1 MSDKRK
7 HIVLRFGVIYSA
19 LSFFFILIIWKIITI
34 QYFEKDKWMN
44 LAKEQVISN
53 IEVKPKRGNIFAS
66 DGRLIASSIPTYYVF
81 MDMRVEAMHLKGG
94 KLFYDKLDSV
104 SVALSQ
110 FFGDKTPKEYKNYLE
125 KGYKDLKAELRLY
138 PKRISYAKLK
148 ELKTLPLFNLGSN
161 KSGLLTKEYVRRVK
175 PFGSL
180 AARTIG
186 DVFPD
191 EAKGGKNGLEN
202 FFDKYLK
209 GADGL
214 AVRHKV
220 ANRYRNVVEIE
231 PVDGMDLVTTI
242 DIELQDMAERA
253 LRDTIQSIQA
263 SSGYAMLMEVKTGEI
278 KAIVNLQRNE
288 DGSYSENVNGSVI
301 DELEPGST
309 FKTAA
314 LMAVLDE
321 SDIKITDSVN
331 TGNGLENIGG
341 SIMRDHNAHR
351 GGFHTI
357 SVAECIHGSS
367 NVGISKVVRRAFA
380 GNPGKFVDK
389 LYEMGLNETL
399 PLQLNNTGHPKIKH
413 PKDKNTYWSQT
424 TLAWMSIGYETA
436 IPPIYTLT
444 FYNAIANGGKMICPL
459 FVKSI
464 MKNGQLVE
472 SFEAKTVREQ
482 ICKPQTLKDVQTTL
496 LGVVEGKKGTAQNLK
511 NKIVSIAGKSG
522 TAQISQGGAGYKA
535 AGKKHRVSFCGYFPA
550 ENPEY
555 TCLVV
560 FTNPTIGYPSGGHM
574 AGSVVRD
581 IAIQTMLHQSSI
593 TPDLVKLDTVNPIP
607 TYPKVKSGNLSSTKR
622 VMDTFSLPMDSS
634 AGNWMKIAV
643 DEKGMKADRL
653 SLKRG
658 KVPDL
663 IGMGAKDAFYL
674 LGEMGLRAKMEGR
687 GKVKQQSIAPGSSYK
702 KGEFVK
708 LILE

>member
-1 MSDKRK
+1 MDKRK
-7 HIVLRFGVIYSA
+7 DLILRFGLIYVLLSVLFIMVIA
-19 LSFFFILIIWKIITI
+19 QIFKVQFV
-34 QYFEKDKWMN
+34 EKDKWME
-44 LAKEQVISN
+44 LAKDQVISN
-53 IEVKPKRGNIFAS
+53 IKVKPKRGNIFAT
-66 DGRLIASSIPTYYVF
+66 DGRLVASSIPTYYVY
-81 MDMRVEAMHLKGG
+81 MDMRVDAMHLDGG
-94 KLFYDKLDSV
+94 KLFYDNIDSV
-104 SVALSQ
+104 SIALAQ
-110 FFGDKTPKEYKNYLE
+110 FFGDKTAKEYKTLLTD
-125 KGYKDLKAELRLY
+125 GYDKLKPELRLY

-148 ELKTLPLFNLGSN
+148 ELKTLPLFRLGSN

-180 AARTIG
+180 AARTVG

-191 EAKGGKNGLEN
+191 EEKGGKNGLEN
-202 FFDKYLK
+202 YFDKYLK
-209 GADGL
+209 GTEGL

-220 ANRYRNVVEIE
+220 ANRYRNMTQIE
-231 PVDGMDLVTTI
+231 PVDGMDLMTTI

-253 LRDTIQSIQA
+253 LRDTIQSIKA

-278 KAIVNLQRNE
+278 KAIVNLQLNE
-288 DGSYSENVNGSVI
+288 DGTYSENVNGSVI

-321 SDIKITDSVN
+321 SDVKITDSVN

-351 GGFHTI
+351 GGFRTI
-357 SVAECIHGSS
+357 SVAEVIHGSS
-367 NVGISKVVRRAFA
+367 NVGISKVVRKVY
-380 GNPGKFVDK
+380 GNRPDKFVDK
-389 LYEMGLNETL
+389 LYEMGLNEVL
-399 PLQLNNTGHPKIKH
+399 PLQLNNTGKPKIKH
-413 PKDKNTYWSQT
+413 PKDKNTYWSKT

-444 FYNAIANGGKMICPL
+444 FYNAIANNGKMISPI

-464 MKNGQLVE
+464 LKNGQVVE
-472 SFEAKTVREQ
+472 SFEAKTIREQ
-482 ICKPQTLKDVQTTL
+482 ICKPQTLKDVQETL
-496 LGVVEGKKGTAQNLK
+496 LGVVEGKKGTARNMR
-511 NKIVSIAGKSG
+511 NNVVNIAGKSG
-522 TAQISQGGAGYKA
+522 TAQISQGGAGYKS

-560 FTNPTIGYPSGGHM
+560 FTNPTVGYPSGGHM

-581 IAIQTMLHQSSI
+581 IAMRTMLHKSSI
-593 TPDLVKLDTVNPIP
+593 TPELVKVDTLHVIP
-607 TYPKVKSGNLSSTKR
+607 SFPVTKSGSCAATTKVLSA
-622 VMDTFSLPMDSS
+622 FALPMDSS
-634 AGNWMKIAV
+634 VGSWMKIKTV
-643 DEKGMKADRL
+643 DKKQIAEKLELVK
-653 SLKRG
+653 G

-663 IGMGAKDAFYL
+663 LGMGAKDAFYL
-674 LGEMGLRAKMEGR
+674 LGELGLMAKMEGR
-687 GKVKQQSIAPGSSYK
+687 GKVKQQSPAPGASCK

-708 LILE
+708 LVLE

>member
-1 MSDKRK
+1 MDKK
-7 HIVLRFGVIYSA
+7 KDIILRFGLIYVV
-19 LSFFFILIIWKIITI
+19 LSLAFILIVAEIFKI
-34 QYFEKDKWMN
+34 QFFQKDKWME
-44 LAKEQVISN
+44 LAKDQVISN
-53 IEVKPKRGNIFAS
+53 IVVKPKRGNIFAA
-66 DGRLIASSIPTYYVF
+66 DGRLVASSIPTYYVY

-94 KLFYDKLDSV
+94 KLFHDNVDSV
-104 SVALSQ
+104 SIALSQ
-110 FFGDKTPKEYKNYLE
+110 FFGDKSPREYKDMLV
-125 KGYKDLKAELRLY
+125 KGYKDLKAELRIY

-148 ELKTLPLFNLGSN
+148 ELKTLPLFREGSN

-180 AARTIG
+180 AARTVG

-191 EAKGGKNGLEN
+191 EEKGGKNGLEN
-202 FFDKYLK
+202 FFDSYLK
-209 GADGL
+209 GKEGL

-220 ANRYRNVVEIE
+220 ANRYRNMTQIE
-231 PVDGMDLVTTI
+231 PVDGMDLMTTI

-253 LRDTIQSIQA
+253 LRDTIQSIKA

-278 KAIVNLQRNE
+278 KAIVNLQLNE
-288 DGSYSENVNGSVI
+288 DGTYSENVNGSVI

-321 SDIKITDSVN
+321 TDIKITDSIH

-351 GGFHTI
+351 GGFKTI
-357 SVAECIHGSS
+357 SVAEVIHGSS
-367 NVGISKVVRRAFA
+367 NVGISKVVRKAF
-380 GNPGKFVDK
+380 GNNPDKFVDK
-389 LYEMGLNETL
+389 LYEMGMNEIL
-399 PLQLNNTGHPKIKH
+399 PLQLNKTGKPKIKH
-413 PKDKNTYWSQT
+413 PKDKNTYWSKT
-424 TLAWMSIGYETA
+424 SLAWMSIGYETA

-444 FYNAIANGGKMICPL
+444 FYNAIANNGKMISPL

-464 MKNGQLVE
+464 AKNGQVVE
-472 SFEAKTVREQ
+472 TFEAKTIREQ
-482 ICKPQTLKDVQTTL
+482 ICKPQTLKDIRETL
-496 LGVVEGKKGTAQNLK
+496 RGVVEGKKGTARNLR
-511 NKIVSIAGKSG
+511 NNVVNIAGKSG

-560 FTNPTIGYPSGGHM
+560 FTNPTVGYPSGGHM
-574 AGSVVRD
+574 AGSVVKD
-581 IAIQTMLHQSSI
+581 IAIRTMLHKSSI
-593 TPDLVKLDTVNPIP
+593 TPDLVQVDTLHPIP
-607 TYPKVKSGNLSSTKR
+607 FFPKTKSGSMSATKR
-622 VMDTFSLPMDSS
+622 IMDAFALPMDSS
-634 AGNWMKIAV
+634 AGMWMKVAV
-643 DEKGMKADRL
+643 DEKGMTANRLEIVKDR
-653 SLKRG
+653 
-658 KVPDL
+658 VPDL

-674 LGEMGLRAKMEGR
+674 LGKLGLLAKMEGR
-687 GKVKQQSIAPGSSYK
+687 GRVKTQTPVPGTAFR
-702 KGEFVK
+702 KGEYVK